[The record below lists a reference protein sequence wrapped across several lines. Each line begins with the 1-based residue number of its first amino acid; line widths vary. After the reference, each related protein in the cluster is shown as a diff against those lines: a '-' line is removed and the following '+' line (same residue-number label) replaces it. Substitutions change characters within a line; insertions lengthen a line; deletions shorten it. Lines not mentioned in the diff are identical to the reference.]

1 MTTLLVM
8 QQLLSM
14 KMVEAIEFIKTA
26 LCHQSKKFQTV
37 YFHSYSKKKIMQ
49 NFASQVEAIFRIS
62 GTLLIEKNHAFK
74 IPSFAMA

>member
-1 MTTLLVM
+1 
-8 QQLLSM
+8 
-14 KMVEAIEFIKTA
+14 
-26 LCHQSKKFQTV
+26 
-37 YFHSYSKKKIMQ
+37 MQ